1 MPIISNFPA
10 ERNWEIV
17 IDALKAAIM
26 SGEVTATLESTD
38 GEIICTV
45 DGVELVAVKKI

>member
-17 IDALKAAIM
+17 IDALIAAVM
-26 SGEVTATLESTD
+26 SGIITSALETSD
-38 GEIICTV
+38 GEKLYTN
-45 DGVELVAVKKI
+45 DGVELMAVKKL